1 LGKVKKADKG
11 TKPQRVLID
20 LHMKVEGV
28 LVERFDFVKSSF
40 GHKNDSETIR
50 QMINIAYDVRK
61 GLPTTPAPADIR

>member
-1 LGKVKKADKG
+1 LGKGKKADKG
-11 TKPQRVLID
+11 TRPQRALID
-20 LHMKVEGV
+20 LHMKIDGV

-61 GLPTTPAPADIR
+61 GLPGAPAPADIR